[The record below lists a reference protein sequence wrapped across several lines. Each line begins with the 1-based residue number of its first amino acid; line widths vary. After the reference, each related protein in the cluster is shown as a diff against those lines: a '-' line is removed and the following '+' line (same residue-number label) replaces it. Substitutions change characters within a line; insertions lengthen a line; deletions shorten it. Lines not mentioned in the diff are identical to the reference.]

1 MSGKRDYYR
10 YELKDGHGVVYIGIT
25 NDPARREQ
33 EHRSEGKVFDTM
45 NVIRPAVTE
54 TTAREWEQ
62 ERLKTYRSNHGG
74 ENPKY
79 NR

>member
-1 MSGKRDYYR
+1 M
-10 YELKDGHGVVYIGIT
+10 VYIGIT

-45 NVIRPAVTE
+45 NVIQPAVTE

-62 ERLKTYRSNHGG
+62 KRLEAYRGNHGG
-74 ENPKY
+74 KNPKY
-79 NR
+79 NG